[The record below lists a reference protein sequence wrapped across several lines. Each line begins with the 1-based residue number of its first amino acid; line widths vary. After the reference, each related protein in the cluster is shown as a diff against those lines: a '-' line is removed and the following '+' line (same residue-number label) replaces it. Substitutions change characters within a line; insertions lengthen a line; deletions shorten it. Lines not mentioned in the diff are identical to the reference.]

1 MSKLYSAPVD
11 EPLHSMLRVVFV
23 PLCGLVIN
31 GLVSFVGF
39 GIIGIF
45 ERIPLK
51 DQAVIDTWIL
61 PTLLGV
67 LNALLINRRRS
78 FLGDLFAWVI
88 PAMLFAY
95 TWFSFRPLDSTDQ
108 RGLLATDCGSNG
120 CVYSAFITV
129 PLLFSAGYSLATL
142 LLRLRRPSIAAP
154 T

>member
-1 MSKLYSAPVD
+1 MSDLYSTPVN
-11 EPLHSMLRVVFV
+11 EPWHSMLRVVFV
-23 PLCGLVIN
+23 PFCGMLISS
-31 GLVSFVGF
+31 LVSFLGF

-51 DQAVIDTWIL
+51 DQAVIATWIVT
-61 PTLLGV
+61 TLLGV
-67 LNALLINRRRS
+67 VTALLINRRRS

-95 TWFSFRPLDSTDQ
+95 TWLSFRPLDSTDQ

-142 LLRLRRPSIAAP
+142 MLRLRRPSAAAP